1 MNNKPVQLYLIGG
14 ITGLLGGLLMVIS
27 SGLVLF
33 HVQAAYLGTPEQKMA
48 FIASHPLVGVTH
60 GIGVASLILIV
71 PTVIALF
78 ALLRTVATARSF
90 FGIGFAL
97 LWLCIEMVEHLS
109 QTAPLRALSE
119 LYNTPPSL
127 PQTTPLNASGEFD
140 PFSRGIAMSIYHVSE
155 ELWEAFSRTG
165 GFMSALMSLCYGLA
179 LIKAGNPPSP
189 PLKRGVGGISG
200 YLFLIAVIA
209 LPIGLAISGV
219 GTQLHVAVRGLA
231 FCIVAVSL
239 IKIAMTKEE

>member
-33 HVQAAYLGTPEQKMA
+33 RVQAAYLGTPEQKMA

-71 PTVIALF
+71 STVIALF
-78 ALLRTVATARSF
+78 VLLRTVATARSF
-90 FGIGFAL
+90 LGTGFAL

-109 QTAPLRALSE
+109 QTAPLRALSQ
-119 LYNTPPSL
+119 LYND
-127 PQTTPLNASGEFD
+127 PLNREM
-140 PFSRGIAMSIYHVSE
+140 AMSIHNVLDE
-155 ELWEAFSRTG
+155 FWEAFSRTG
-165 GFMSALMSLCYGLA
+165 AFLSALMFLCYGLA
-179 LIKAGNPPSP
+179 LMKGGN
-189 PLKRGVGGISG
+189 RVSG

-209 LPIGLAISGV
+209 LPIGLVIPGV
-219 GTQLHVAVRGLA
+219 GLQLHVVVRGLA
-231 FCIVAVSL
+231 YFIVSVSL
-239 IKIAMTKEE
+239 IKIATAKEE

>member
-14 ITGLLGGLLMVIS
+14 ITGLLGGILMVIS

-33 HVQAAYLGTPEQKMA
+33 RVQAAYLGTPEQKMA

-78 ALLRTVATARSF
+78 ALLRMVATARSF
-90 FGIGFAL
+90 LGIGFAL
-97 LWLCIEMVEHLS
+97 LWLLIEMVEHLS
-109 QTAPLRALSE
+109 QTAPLRALSQ
-119 LYNTPPSL
+119 LYNDLLTR
-127 PQTTPLNASGEFD
+127 EM
-140 PFSRGIAMSIYHVSE
+140 AMSIHNVLDE
-155 ELWEAFSRTG
+155 FWEAFSRTG
-165 GFMSALMSLCYGLA
+165 AFLSALMFLCYGLA

-209 LPIGLAISGV
+209 LPIGLVIPGV
-219 GTQLHVAVRGLA
+219 GLQLHIAVRGLA
-231 FCIVAVSL
+231 FFIVSVSL
-239 IKIAMTKEE
+239 IKIATTREE